1 MFIQSYMRKH
11 VRLINK
17 KNIINFYIN
26 DKHLQLSWQSAG
38 LMSRRSRVR
47 APVGAF
53 LDKVSKQDLLA
64 WMAEWSNAPDLSSG
78 LFGGAGSN
86 PASGI
91 RPSFLGIFEYQWF
104 NSINIRIGSYGSI
117 GRASDSRPEGWEF
130 KSLQLHIFAFLAQT
144 VERKTFNFV
153 VAGSIPAEGV

>member
-1 MFIQSYMRKH
+1 
-11 VRLINK
+11 
-17 KNIINFYIN
+17 
-26 DKHLQLSWQSAG
+26 
-38 LMSRRSRVR
+38 MSRRSRVR

-91 RPSFLGIFEYQWF
+91 HPSFLGIFGYYWL
-104 NSINIRIGSYGSI
+104 NSINIRIRSHGATVARRIPDPKVGSSNLSGFI
-117 GRASDSRPEGWEF
+117 F
-130 KSLQLHIFAFLAQT
+130 FAFLAQT